1 MSDDEYEYI
10 YDDNI
15 GLETYNRE
23 FKVFNF
29 YSGGLEI
36 LNDDA
41 IILIQN
47 KKWIFNNSIMNNIK
61 SMISLYLPKYTC
73 AFLSTKIPD
82 PTALYFGIDDI
93 GNVIG
98 IPYQGELNI
107 EEIKEH
113 ATKILNENIKIN
125 NNNYTNIDLIDI
137 KIIKVENNLK
147 NEKIKLIHPDLKEY
161 FKHNENYTLL
171 KNKYRRKRH
180 VWEKLSF
187 RYNNKICELVNNTDT
202 REELIKYI
210 EHFDFNNNI
219 IKLLKSNWKL
229 KPFTFEDILYHKNNK
244 NSIFYW
250 VTDWKDKMLSFIK
263 TIKPKLNYKFPTNI
277 FPSTIIML
285 IKPMLAYWFNAN
297 QNMNLYLLK
306 FEFKAHLEHV
316 VQYKNIF
323 NEWISCVRTVNH
335 NGPCCM
341 PQYIDF

>member
-1 MSDDEYEYI
+1 MSNEEYV

-15 GLETYNRE
+15 GLETYNKE

-36 LNDDA
+36 SNDDA
-41 IILIQN
+41 IKLIQS
-47 KKWIFNNSIMNNIK
+47 KKWIFNDNIINNIK
-61 SMISLYLPKYTC
+61 SMISVYLPKYTC
-73 AFLSTKIPD
+73 AFLSTKMDDISSV
-82 PTALYFGIDDI
+82 YFGIDDI

-113 ATKILNENIKIN
+113 AFNVLKENIKIN
-125 NNNYTNIDLIDI
+125 NNNYTDIIDI

-147 NEKIKLIHPDLKEY
+147 NEKIKSIHPELKEY
-161 FKHNENYTLL
+161 LKHYENYNLV

-202 REELIKYI
+202 RNELIRYI
-210 EHFDFNNNI
+210 EHSDFSNKI
-219 IKLLKSNWKL
+219 IRLLKSDWKL
-229 KPFTFEDILYHKNNK
+229 KPFTLEDIVYYKNNK

-250 VTDWKDKMLSFIK
+250 VTEWKDKMLGFIK
-263 TIKPKLNYKFPTNI
+263 SIKPKLNYRFPTNI

-306 FEFKAHLEHV
+306 FEFKPHNEHN

-341 PQYIDF
+341 PQFVNF

>member
-1 MSDDEYEYI
+1 MSDEEYI

-15 GLETYNRE
+15 GLETYNKE

-36 LNDDA
+36 TNDDA
-41 IILIQN
+41 ITLIQN
-47 KKWIFNNSIMNNIK
+47 KKWIFNNYIMNNIK
-61 SMISLYLPKYTC
+61 SMISSYLPKYTC
-73 AFLSTKIPD
+73 AFLSTKIAD

-93 GNVIG
+93 GNIIG
-98 IPYQGELNI
+98 IPYQGELDI
-107 EEIKEH
+107 EEVKEYT
-113 ATKILNENIKIN
+113 TKILKENIKIN
-125 NNNYTNIDLIDI
+125 NNNYTDLIDI

-147 NEKIKLIHPDLKEY
+147 NEKIKSIHPDLKE
-161 FKHNENYTLL
+161 FLKHNENYNLL

-210 EHFDFNNNI
+210 EHSDFNNSI
-219 IKLLKSNWKL
+219 IKLLKSDWKL

-244 NSIFYW
+244 NNIFYW
-250 VTDWKDKMLSFIK
+250 VTEWKDKMLGFIK

-306 FEFKAHLEHV
+306 IEFKPHHEHV

-323 NEWISCVRTVNH
+323 NEWVSCVRTVNH